1 MDSSLPHPIV
11 VSRPAW
17 ARAVQPLR
25 QWLQRTGATLDRWR
39 MNRLVIRQR
48 ERDRQAMRQISV
60 HLLRDIGAPDE
71 MLDEARRW
79 QASQRLDRTEHFR
92 GD

>member
-25 QWLQRTGATLDRWR
+25 QWLQRVAAALDRWR
-39 MNRLVIRQR
+39 INRRVIRQR
-48 ERDRQAMRQISV
+48 ERDRQAMRQISP

-79 QASQRLDRTEHFR
+79 QGSQRLGRSGRFR